1 MDDLAASLLVVD
13 DPLPS
18 QAPPPAPGGAVAG
31 RGCPDRGGHARLGR
45 NLGLLVGSQA
55 LTWILSIAWT
65 AIVPRLLGPREMG
78 VLVTAGS
85 VAGIFGILLG
95 EGTKTFLVREIVA
108 RPDGAPGL
116 VGTAISL
123 RLLMLPVFFG
133 AAMAYS
139 HFAEYG
145 GNTTLVLACAMGAV
159 FVVLLAEPIQA
170 AFQAQE
176 RMQYLAYNSVL
187 DEVAQCILG
196 IGIAVLGFGALGLTA
211 GSLAVAVLML
221 VLNLKWARTQV
232 AVELRLNLERARTVI
247 RGSASYW
254 AYGLFFMFYLWIDTM
269 ILSLLAGPET
279 VAWYGVPTK
288 LFTALMFIPVI
299 VSTAWLPRLVAAFE
313 RRPEDLPREARRPIE
328 LVVIL
333 SLPICVA
340 TALTAGPVLDLLYG
354 HRYASAAPVMTI
366 LAFVIPPMYLNIMLN
381 QVLIAAKRQVV
392 WTWVMAGA
400 TVVNPLLNVLII
412 PICQRRYGNGAIGA
426 ALSLLITELLIV
438 AIGMR
443 ISGSNLFGTASLLRV
458 AKAFAASGAMW
469 AVMAVA
475 APLGFVPAAALGFAG
490 FIGLSLLLK
499 LPTADELG
507 AVQTAARRFA
517 QRFGRSPV
525 PATPGDA
532 MNPSVGTD
540 G

>member
-1 MDDLAASLLVVD
+1 MDDQAAVLIVHS
-13 DPLPS
+13 PLPGV
-18 QAPPPAPGGAVAG
+18 AIPPAPADTVHT
-31 RGCPDRGGHARLGR
+31 RGSTLLGR

-65 AIVPRLLGPREMG
+65 TIVPRLLGPREMG

-108 RPDGAPGL
+108 RPDRAPWL
-116 VGTAISL
+116 VGTAMSL

-139 HFAEYG
+139 HFADYG
-145 GNTTLVLACAMGAV
+145 GHTTLVLAGAMGAV

-176 RMQYLAYNSVL
+176 QMQYLAYNSVL
-187 DEVAQCILG
+187 DEVAQCCLG
-196 IGIAVLGFGALGLTA
+196 IVIAMLGFGALGLTA
-211 GSLAVAVLML
+211 GSFGVAVVML
-221 VLNLKWARTQV
+221 VLNVRWARPHV
-232 AVELRLNLERARTVI
+232 VVDIRLKVERARTVVH
-247 RGSASYW
+247 GSASYW

-288 LFTALMFIPVI
+288 LFTALMFVPVI
-299 VSTAWLPRLVAAFE
+299 VSTAWLPRLVSAFE
-313 RRPEDLPREARRPIE
+313 RQPEDLAREAQRPIV

-340 TALTAGPVLDLLYG
+340 ATLTAGPVLNLLYG
-354 HRYASAAPVMTI
+354 PRYASAVPVMTI

-381 QVLIAAKRQVV
+381 QVLVASKRQVV

-400 TVVNPLLNVLII
+400 TVVNPILNFLII

-426 ALSLLITELLIV
+426 ALSLLITEVLIV
-438 AIGMR
+438 AIGIR
-443 ISGSNLFGTASLLRV
+443 ISGYNLLDSASLLRV
-458 AKAFAASGAMW
+458 AKASVAAGAMW
-469 AVMAVA
+469 AVMMVA
-475 APLGFVPAAALGFAG
+475 APLGFVSAAALGFAG
-490 FIGLSLLLK
+490 FIGLSLLLSV
-499 LPTADELG
+499 PTADELG
-507 AVQTAARRFA
+507 AVRTATRGFA
-517 QRFGRSPV
+517 QRLRRGPI
-525 PATPGDA
+525 GNDA
-532 MNPSVGTD
+532 
-540 G
+540 